1 MYHVSQ
7 YRQFKFFKNDGSLLG
22 VLIFQ
27 SAHRLL
33 GIFYMDESLF
43 HDLEEIFTGE
53 RSHETFLEFYNFTTK
68 SFKLTP
74 EYIAI
79 IKDIKSLTSMDKSEL
94 EKRIKNANF
103 DIKNFNN
110 AEEDS
115 KHEEYFDKA
124 WSGIDLKSEIDFL
137 KKMPLDNLSPD
148 ETNLGSIFLLGKIL
162 AVEYEAKLSG
172 EELLLKNK
180 ALAQFLTNTSMEFNL
195 KKLISSSEFLD
206 ISIDLIYKIR
216 DIGADHSL
224 FESSETLQN
233 NQLQDLMHKIISSR
247 AVNKRHAK
255 RQNKY
260 DYAIDD
266 AQYLWGEQGDTRNIN
281 EMVTYL
287 LSQKK
292 YSSLSERSLRKKI
305 HDTAQKYDKIPRRG
319 RPRKK

>member
-1 MYHVSQ
+1 
-7 YRQFKFFKNDGSLLG
+7 
-22 VLIFQ
+22 
-27 SAHRLL
+27 
-33 GIFYMDESLF
+33 MDESLF

-74 EYIAI
+74 EYVAI

>member
-1 MYHVSQ
+1 
-7 YRQFKFFKNDGSLLG
+7 
-22 VLIFQ
+22 
-27 SAHRLL
+27 
-33 GIFYMDESLF
+33 MDESLF

-74 EYIAI
+74 EYVAI

-247 AVNKRHAK
+247 SHDQRYSEIRSKYEFAV
-255 RQNKY
+255 
-260 DYAIDD
+260 DD
-266 AQYLWGEQGDTRNIN
+266 ADFLWGEEGSTYTIN
-281 EMVTYL
+281 KMVEYL
-287 LSQKK
+287 LTKKK
-292 YSSLSERSLRKKI
+292 YTILSPKALREKI
-305 HDTAQKYDKIPRRG
+305 HPIAEKYDKIPGRG
-319 RPRKK
+319 RPRKNK

>member
-1 MYHVSQ
+1 
-7 YRQFKFFKNDGSLLG
+7 
-22 VLIFQ
+22 
-27 SAHRLL
+27 
-33 GIFYMDESLF
+33 MDESLF

-292 YSSLSERSLRKKI
+292 IGRASCRERV
-305 HDTAQKYDKIPRRG
+305 
-319 RPRKK
+319 